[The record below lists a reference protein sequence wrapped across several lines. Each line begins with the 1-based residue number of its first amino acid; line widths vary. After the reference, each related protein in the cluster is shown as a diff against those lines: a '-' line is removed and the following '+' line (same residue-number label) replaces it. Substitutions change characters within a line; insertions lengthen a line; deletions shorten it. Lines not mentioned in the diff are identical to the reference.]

1 MIQLN
6 LLPPKVRAA
15 ELLRKILLGA
25 GLAYALVFGWVA
37 WQWSVKHVQLVMEQH
52 EVDRVQAQ
60 LNSPEL
66 QVAVAAVQKF
76 ADDMASVKAKASVV
90 DQYREEQVPLMKLMD
105 AIPDWTMGGQVWFTH
120 LDAEEFGPAHTRSVV
135 LGGATLSRALFA
147 QFYEFIGDQ
156 PEVQRLSLANPPAIA
171 TVRNT
176 QTVQFR
182 LNFTGAD
189 VPAADQP

>member
-25 GLAYALVFGWVA
+25 GLAYAVVFGWLA

-52 EVDRVQAQ
+52 EVERVQAQ

-90 DQYREEQVPLMKLMD
+90 DQYRREQVPLMQLLD

-135 LGGATLSRALFA
+135 LGGATLSRPLFA
-147 QFYEFIGDQ
+147 QFFEFLGDQ
-156 PEVQRLSLANPPAIA
+156 PLVQKLSLATPPL
-171 TVRNT
+171 TGVVRNQ

-189 VPAADQP
+189 ETGAGQP

>member
-25 GLAYALVFGWVA
+25 ALAYALVFGWVA
-37 WQWSVKHVQLVMEQH
+37 WQWSVKHVQLVLEQH

-90 DQYREEQVPLMKLMD
+90 DQYREDQVPLMRLMD
-105 AIPDWTMGGQVWFTH
+105 DIPDWTMGGQVWFTH

-135 LGGATLSRALFA
+135 LGGSTLSRPLFA
-147 QFYEFIGDQ
+147 QFFEFLGDQ
-156 PEVQRLSLANPPAIA
+156 PEVQKLSLAGAPTTSLI
-171 TVRNT
+171 RNE

-182 LNFTGAD
+182 LNFTGA
-189 VPAADQP
+189 PEPGTDQP

>member
-25 GLAYALVFGWVA
+25 GLAYVLVFGWVA
-37 WQWSVKHVQLVMEQH
+37 WQWSVKHVQLVVEQH

-90 DQYREEQVPLMKLMD
+90 DQYREDQVPLMRLMD
-105 AIPDWTMGGQVWFTH
+105 DIPDWTMGGQVWFTH
-120 LDAEEFGPAHTRSVV
+120 LECDEFGPANLRGVV
-135 LGGATLSRALFA
+135 LAGATLTRPLFA
-147 QFYEFIGDQ
+147 QFYEFLGDQ
-156 PEVQRLSLANPPAIA
+156 SEVQKLSLAGAP
-171 TVRNT
+171 TTGLVRT
-176 QTVQFR
+176 LQTVQFR
-182 LNFTGAD
+182 LNFTAAPE
-189 VPAADQP
+189 PATEQP